1 MAEKQEQVL
10 LRTLAIHEVEPLHKR
25 VPTHDENGKTLSDF
39 MILIPKLRDK
49 PRHTLKGTVK
59 DIERILVSFSTSVVF
74 AELNLKLNL
83 LWVSVRP
90 RPGIS
95 YEVAAAL
102 QACIPEARLV
112 SHI

>member
-1 MAEKQEQVL
+1 MAEEQTL
-10 LRTLAIHEVEPLHKR
+10 LHTLEMHEVEPLHKR
-25 VPTHDENGKTLSDF
+25 VPTHDENGRTLSDF
-39 MILIPKLRDK
+39 MVLIPKLRDK
-49 PRHTLKGTVK
+49 PGHLLKETVG
-59 DIERILVSFSTSVVF
+59 DIERVLVSFNKSVVF

-95 YEVAAAL
+95 HEVVNAL
-102 QACIPEARLV
+102 RECIPEAKLV

>member
-1 MAEKQEQVL
+1 MSKKQAQTL
-10 LRTLAIHEVEPLHKR
+10 LRALEIHEVEPLRKR
-25 VPTHDENGKTLSDF
+25 VPTHDENGKSLSDF

-49 PRHTLKGTVK
+49 PRHLLKDTVR
-59 DIERILVSFSTSVVF
+59 DIERILVSFNKSVVF

-90 RPGIS
+90 RPGLS
-95 YEVAAAL
+95 FEVAGAL

-112 SHI
+112 SHQ